1 MLLLPSPTLA
11 SEAIRLSYCR
21 RDANIFHSGLAWHT
35 EEATL
40 RQKFEEFGAVEEAV
54 C

>member
-1 MLLLPSPTLA
+1 MLLTDSQ
-11 SEAIRLSYCR
+11 
-21 RDANIFHSGLAWHT
+21 SGLAWHT

-54 C
+54 RLSFVHLITPPGTTQVV